1 MLEYLNDIDTDA
13 LLAVN
18 GLHDMFQDA
27 FWWMVSAKWSSALLL
42 LALVWILLHQ
52 NRRHALLMLV
62 MLAFTV
68 LVADQVS
75 SGLIKHLVERLRP
88 THDPSLDNMVH
99 VINGYR
105 GGMYGF
111 VSSHAANFFAV
122 ATLLSFVMRHRLV
135 TCALFTW
142 ALLQCYSRVYLGVHY
157 PGDIMG
163 GIVVGVLAGWLLWC
177 LMRWIQHR
185 WRLPQGHYTRPD
197 ATIAATASMDRP
209 FALILGGSE
218 KNADFTELSNILV
231 KERPNLRRIAL
242 IGATAERMLESLS
255 QAGLDTAGENG
266 SSIQAAIF
274 PTLEEAFQDSLS
286 IGKGGIVIM
295 SPACAS
301 FGLFKN
307 YKERGKAFDRLVE
320 NYG

>member
-135 TCALFTW
+135 TCSLFTW

-197 ATIAATASMDRP
+197 ATILASSVAITILGLLTA
-209 FALILGGSE
+209 ALI
-218 KNADFTELSNILV
+218 
-231 KERPNLRRIAL
+231 
-242 IGATAERMLESLS
+242 
-255 QAGLDTAGENG
+255 Q
-266 SSIQAAIF
+266 
-274 PTLEEAFQDSLS
+274 TL
-286 IGKGGIVIM
+286 
-295 SPACAS
+295 
-301 FGLFKN
+301 
-307 YKERGKAFDRLVE
+307 
-320 NYG
+320 

>member
-135 TCALFTW
+135 TCSLFTW

-197 ATIAATASMDRP
+197 ATIMASSV
-209 FALILGGSE
+209 AITVLGLL
-218 KNADFTELSNILV
+218 T
-231 KERPNLRRIAL
+231 
-242 IGATAERMLESLS
+242 
-255 QAGLDTAGENG
+255 
-266 SSIQAAIF
+266 AAIIQ
-274 PTLEEAFQDSLS
+274 TL
-286 IGKGGIVIM
+286 
-295 SPACAS
+295 
-301 FGLFKN
+301 
-307 YKERGKAFDRLVE
+307 
-320 NYG
+320 

>member
-122 ATLLSFVMRHRLV
+122 ATLLSFAMRHRLV
-135 TCALFTW
+135 TCSLFTW

-197 ATIAATASMDRP
+197 ATIMASSVAITILGLLTA
-209 FALILGGSE
+209 ALI
-218 KNADFTELSNILV
+218 
-231 KERPNLRRIAL
+231 
-242 IGATAERMLESLS
+242 
-255 QAGLDTAGENG
+255 Q
-266 SSIQAAIF
+266 
-274 PTLEEAFQDSLS
+274 TL
-286 IGKGGIVIM
+286 
-295 SPACAS
+295 
-301 FGLFKN
+301 
-307 YKERGKAFDRLVE
+307 
-320 NYG
+320 

>member
-42 LALVWILLHQ
+42 LAIVWILLHQ

-135 TCALFTW
+135 TCSLFTW

-197 ATIAATASMDRP
+197 ATILASSVAITILGLLTA
-209 FALILGGSE
+209 ALIQT
-218 KNADFTELSNILV
+218 F
-231 KERPNLRRIAL
+231 
-242 IGATAERMLESLS
+242 
-255 QAGLDTAGENG
+255 
-266 SSIQAAIF
+266 
-274 PTLEEAFQDSLS
+274 
-286 IGKGGIVIM
+286 
-295 SPACAS
+295 
-301 FGLFKN
+301 
-307 YKERGKAFDRLVE
+307 
-320 NYG
+320 

>member
-42 LALVWILLHQ
+42 LAIVWILLHQ

-135 TCALFTW
+135 TCSLFTW

-163 GIVVGVLAGWLLWC
+163 GIVVGVLVGWLLWC

-197 ATIAATASMDRP
+197 ATILASSVAITILGLLTA
-209 FALILGGSE
+209 ALI
-218 KNADFTELSNILV
+218 
-231 KERPNLRRIAL
+231 
-242 IGATAERMLESLS
+242 
-255 QAGLDTAGENG
+255 Q
-266 SSIQAAIF
+266 
-274 PTLEEAFQDSLS
+274 TL
-286 IGKGGIVIM
+286 
-295 SPACAS
+295 
-301 FGLFKN
+301 
-307 YKERGKAFDRLVE
+307 
-320 NYG
+320 